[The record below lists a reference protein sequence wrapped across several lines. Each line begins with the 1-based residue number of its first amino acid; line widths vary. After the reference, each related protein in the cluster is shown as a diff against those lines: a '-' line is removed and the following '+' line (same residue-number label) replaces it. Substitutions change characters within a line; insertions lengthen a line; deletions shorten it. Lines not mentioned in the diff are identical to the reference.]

1 MQKAK
6 LGKSNHY
13 VSRIG
18 LGTVQF
24 GLDYGFTPKKTQ
36 TEVDAILNC
45 AIKNDI
51 NLIDTAR
58 EYGDSER
65 KIGNFLTSHDADFI
79 IATKLKK
86 ISEIESKG
94 KILTESVISSIETSL
109 TEMRLSRLDILQLHQ
124 TDEFLISNPVLWD
137 TIDSLKRDK
146 TIGGFGIS
154 VYEVGDVLPLL
165 EPYGHL
171 IDFFQVPFNIFDRR
185 FEILSEILSKHEIS
199 IVGRS
204 TFLKGVIP
212 CLISDLPLGLEGLIP
227 YKMNLEKK
235 AKGLG
240 LSVRELA
247 VAFVYCSNFCGPM
260 LLGVNDSAE
269 LEENIKTIN
278 ELDCASLAR
287 EDFLNV
293 LVQDNVLID
302 PRKWSGF

>member
-6 LGKSNHY
+6 LGKSDHY

-36 TEVDAILNC
+36 AEVDAILNC
-45 AIKNDI
+45 ASENGI
-51 NLIDTAR
+51 NFIDTAR
-58 EYGDSER
+58 EYGDSEK
-65 KIGNFLTSHDADFI
+65 KIGRFLRTHTSDFI
-79 IATKLKK
+79 IATKLRK
-86 ISEIESKG
+86 ISESESRG
-94 KILTESVISSIETSL
+94 KNIRESIHSSIETSL
-109 TEMRLSRLDILQLHQ
+109 TEMKLSQVDILQLHQ
-124 TDEFLISNPVLWD
+124 TDEYLISNPVLWD

-146 TIGGFGIS
+146 AIGGFGIS
-154 VYEVGDVLPLL
+154 VYEVNDVIPLL
-165 EPYGHL
+165 EPYGRL

-204 TFLKGVIP
+204 TFLKGIIP

-227 YKMNLEKK
+227 YKMNLEKM

-247 VAFVYCSNFCGPM
+247 VAFVYCSNCCRSM

-269 LEENIKTIN
+269 LEENIKIIN
-278 ELDCASLAR
+278 ELDCTALAG

-293 LVQDNVLID
+293 LVQESALID